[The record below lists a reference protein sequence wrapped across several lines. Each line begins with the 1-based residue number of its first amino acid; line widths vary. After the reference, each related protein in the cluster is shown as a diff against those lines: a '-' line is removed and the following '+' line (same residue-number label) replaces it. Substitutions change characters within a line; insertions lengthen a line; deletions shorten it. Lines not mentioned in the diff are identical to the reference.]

1 MTPRKTLMAQLA
13 EREQQVAAAHAKVAE
28 IEEQARQATAEAA
41 RSREALVE
49 AYASGDAAQ
58 AEKLVQAKV
67 GAEAVAG
74 EPWRERVDGS
84 KRAANRMQAEVDGWR
99 IQNVRQLLD
108 EVAPDAHGAAE
119 AILTAVAAV
128 EEARRHWHE
137 VATRV
142 ASLVRDVPDTHPR
155 AVPNLD
161 GPDAAIRQLK
171 RDLGEVPPP
180 LPRWAAVATVA
191 PEHDPDE
198 RVRAVARQEIREKSG
213 RGPE

>member
-1 MTPRKTLMAQLA
+1 MA
-13 EREQQVAAAHAKVAE
+13 
-28 IEEQARQATAEAA
+28 
-41 RSREALVE
+41 
-49 AYASGDAAQ
+49 
-58 AEKLVQAKV
+58 
-67 GAEAVAG
+67 
-74 EPWRERVDGS
+74 
-84 KRAANRMQAEVDGWR
+84 AEVDGWR
-99 IQNVRQLLD
+99 IQNVRELLD
-108 EVAPDAHGAAE
+108 EVTPDAHGAAE
-119 AILTAVAAV
+119 AVTAKVA
-128 EEARRHWHE
+128 ELEQARRDWHAVSE
-137 VATRV
+137 RV
-142 ASLVRDVPDTHPR
+142 ASLIRDAPDIHPR